1 MVRTA
6 PRRASLT
13 CRLNRRARALRLST
27 MGILRPR
34 ILTSMVSPRARLSRL
49 SMVRAPY
56 CRSAPRIGGQH
67 SSRAFAGARASALGS
82 PAEYPRQHPSTAL
95 VCGYESA
102 DFRRY
107 FGPETG
113 AVEYAIMADAG
124 LEMMHAQSVG
134 KVGAQNL
141 CSKRLADPGNVVLLA
156 LHRHE
161 RHFLDLARI
170 DEAVAVD
177 HLALGKPVLEEDRFD
192 GLQIIFRREVHNSK
206 ELVVELAML
215 VG

>member
-27 MGILRPR
+27 IGILRPR

-49 SMVRAPY
+49 SMVTLPTTDRPPE
-56 CRSAPRIGGQH
+56 SAANTVAQ
-67 SSRAFAGARASALGS
+67 AFAGARASALGS

-124 LEMMHAQSVG
+124 LKM
-134 KVGAQNL
+134 
-141 CSKRLADPGNVVLLA
+141 
-156 LHRHE
+156 
-161 RHFLDLARI
+161 
-170 DEAVAVD
+170 
-177 HLALGKPVLEEDRFD
+177 
-192 GLQIIFRREVHNSK
+192 
-206 ELVVELAML
+206 
-215 VG
+215 